1 MTTTV
6 FRGMINIESE
16 VRSVER
22 RRRKN
27 KKAFQTPYGSRK
39 ALDQIDFHCWLVENS
54 DRHYYIEM
62 GVFPLSDLIISQV
75 FQ

>member
-1 MTTTV
+1 M
-6 FRGMINIESE
+6 FRGIINIESE